1 MKKKNIIIIITLI
14 VLLIAG
20 IVLLVTRRADDD
32 KDAVYTVKVSLVDD
46 KSPDRILTVYK
57 NDKKI
62 DYKEIRK
69 MSGTLLCEA
78 DFSAVYF
85 GEIKNESELKII
97 LKNDE
102 EVVAKIVKG
111 E

>member
-1 MKKKNIIIIITLI
+1 MVVK
-14 VLLIAG
+14 
-20 IVLLVTRRADDD
+20 RANDD
-32 KDAVYTVKVSLVDD
+32 KNAVYTVRVSLVDD

-69 MSGTLLCEA
+69 MNGTLLCEA

-85 GEIKNESELKII
+85 GEIKNESELKIV
-97 LKNDE
+97 LKNDK